1 MQTARHTQKTGMARC
16 ATGRWAS
23 SRRSSAFRDNK
34 ASHELGGHAP
44 CVPLLSKCNYE
55 GSLLDSRMWHCLDT
69 LLTLLLWVVS
79 LVLSPLFPP
88 SLPGDCFTRRA
99 YDILCMLS
107 ALLYKIIGKTFFF
120 SHLDSPSMVFWLVWL
135 PCHL

>member
-1 MQTARHTQKTGMARC
+1 M
-16 ATGRWAS
+16 
-23 SRRSSAFRDNK
+23 
-34 ASHELGGHAP
+34 
-44 CVPLLSKCNYE
+44 V
-55 GSLLDSRMWHCLDT
+55 T

-120 SHLDSPSMVFWLVWL
+120 FSSRISKHGILAGMAAVPSLMLL
-135 PCHL
+135 PFLFDVARSGVTS